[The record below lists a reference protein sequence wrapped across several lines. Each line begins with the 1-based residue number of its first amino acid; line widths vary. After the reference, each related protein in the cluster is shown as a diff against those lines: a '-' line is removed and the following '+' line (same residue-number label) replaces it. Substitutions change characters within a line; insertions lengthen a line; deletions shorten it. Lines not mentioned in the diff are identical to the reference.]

1 MNCPKCQT
9 RLNTIDTR
17 TTYNSVLRIRV
28 CKNCDTR
35 FRTTERIDDDA
46 KDITTLPRGRYI
58 QID

>member
-17 TTYNSVLRIRV
+17 TIYNSVLRIRV
-28 CKNCDTR
+28 CRNCATR
-35 FRTTERIDDDA
+35 FRTTERIDDDE

-58 QID
+58 QTD